1 MLKLDFVEPGNT
13 RQGILDF
20 GKVSGEKGVSFEGFI
35 GLIKK
40 SENSPPE
47 IVLYS
52 GTLNLPDGRVLKG
65 EFTQTFQERYK
76 IQYLPF
82 SVGTVCSWGFDPYL
96 FFGTISKE
104 REDVEGPQWAAEELY
119 REVRLLEERPI
130 SFQAARWKNAIV

>member
-40 SENSPPE
+40 SENYPPE

-52 GTLNLPDGRVLKG
+52 GTLKLPDGRVLKG
-65 EFTQTFQERYK
+65 EFIQTFQERYK

-82 SVGTVCSWGFDPYL
+82 SVGTEY
-96 FFGTISKE
+96 
-104 REDVEGPQWAAEELY
+104 
-119 REVRLLEERPI
+119 
-130 SFQAARWKNAIV
+130 